1 MRITITARRFKLP
14 ENIKNYAQKEVMRL
28 QKYFDGIIDCEV
40 ILSWEKFYRMA
51 EIKIKVMG
59 TVLTSQERTD
69 DMKKSIKQA
78 SEKME
83 RQVIKYK
90 DKLHD
95 FVHEK
100 PLEEPATITVEE
112 EVYDDEEYDY

>member
-14 ENIKNYAQKEVMRL
+14 ENIKNYVQKEIMRIE
-28 QKYFDGIIDCEV
+28 KYFDGIIDCEV

-59 TVLTSQERTD
+59 NTLTAQERTD
-69 DMKKSIKQA
+69 DMKKSVKA
-78 SEKME
+78 AVEKME

-90 DKLHD
+90 DKLHN
-95 FVHEK
+95 FEHEK
-100 PLEEPATITVEE
+100 PAEEPVAVEE
-112 EVYDDEEYDY
+112 DAFEDEEFDY